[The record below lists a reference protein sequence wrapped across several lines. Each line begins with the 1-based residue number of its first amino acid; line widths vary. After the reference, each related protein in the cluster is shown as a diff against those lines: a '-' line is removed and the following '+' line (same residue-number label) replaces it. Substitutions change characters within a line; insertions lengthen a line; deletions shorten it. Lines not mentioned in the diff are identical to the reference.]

1 MGRSYTGSVPITFDL
16 EGARVADVAV
26 GISPT
31 AELMAVLHALS
42 EPEHHPHV
50 RAWLTRVRE
59 SLSSSLAASLDYY
72 SPLWARYR
80 CRLLFPLSLPVKREL
95 SDEVDSLL
103 RLPAEKFLRLAA
115 AAVQGGTNDEV
126 GDLMGDKSARDAFLK
141 MCKRKSFQ
149 RSELAYALLDDPRGF
164 QAGLA
169 ATLRRC
175 DEEFFAAEWQR
186 SRHRLAQ
193 VADRLG
199 QRLRAEPIA
208 NVLASLNPSSKVSNH
223 PPQVQFDKLQTASVP
238 LRGRKLLLL
247 PSVHTWPHLMVQFD
261 DDRLPV
267 VVQFSASA
275 WERRGD
281 LSLSLVRDRL
291 AVLSDPARLALCRHL
306 ASEPSTTSELATR
319 TGMTEP
325 QVSRHVGRLRQVGLV
340 RSERDGKMVYHRFAT
355 DVLIQLGYDVLATIV
370 R

>member
-1 MGRSYTGSVPITFDL
+1 MAITFEL
-16 EGARVADVAV
+16 EGARVADVMT

-59 SLSSSLAASLDYY
+59 SLSTGLAAQVNYY
-72 SPLWARYR
+72 TPLWARYR
-80 CRLLFPLSLPVKREL
+80 CRLLFPLTLPLNQEL
-95 SDEVDSLL
+95 PDELESLL
-103 RLPAEKFLRLAA
+103 GLPEHRFLHLAA
-115 AAVQGGTNDEV
+115 AAIQGTTVDV
-126 GDLMGDKSARDAFLK
+126 GDLEGDEGARHTFLK
-141 MCKRKSFQ
+141 ACKRKSFQ
-149 RSELAYALLDDPRGF
+149 RSELAYALLADPGAFRE
-164 QAGLA
+164 GLA
-169 ATLRRC
+169 DTLRRC
-175 DEEFFAAEWQR
+175 DEEFFAAEWRR

-199 QRLRAEPIA
+199 QRLRTEPMA

-223 PPQVQFDKLQTASVP
+223 PPRIHFDKLQTDSVR

-247 PSVHTWPHLMVQFD
+247 PSVHTWPHLMVKFEDAQ
-261 DDRLPV
+261 LPV

-306 ASEPSTTSELATR
+306 AGEPSTTSELAAR

-355 DVLIQLGYDVLATIV
+355 DVLTQLGYDVLATIV

>member
-1 MGRSYTGSVPITFDL
+1 VPITFDL
-16 EGARVADVAV
+16 EGARVADVTV
-26 GISPT
+26 GTSPT

-50 RAWLTRVRE
+50 RAWLARVRE
-59 SLSSSLAASLDYY
+59 ALSTDLAALLGYY

-80 CRLLFPLSLPVKREL
+80 CRLLFPLALPVNREL
-95 SDEVDSLL
+95 PEEIESLL
-103 RLPAEKFLRLAA
+103 RLPEDKFLHLAA
-115 AAVQGGTNDEV
+115 AAVQGTSDEV
-126 GDLMGDKSARDAFLK
+126 GDLEDDEAARHAFLK
-141 MCKRKSFQ
+141 TCKRKSFQ
-149 RSELAYALLDDPRGF
+149 RTELAYALLADPRTF
-164 QAGLA
+164 REGLTE
-169 ATLRRC
+169 TLRRC
-175 DEEFFAAEWQR
+175 DQEFFAIEWRR

-199 QRLRAEPIA
+199 QRLRTEPMA
-208 NVLASLNPSSKVSNH
+208 NVLASLNPSSKVSSH
-223 PPQVQFDKLQTASVP
+223 PPRIHFDKLQTASVP
-238 LRGRKLLLL
+238 LRGRKLILL
-247 PSVHTWPHLMVQFD
+247 PSVHTWPHLMVKFED
-261 DDRLPV
+261 DQLPV

-275 WERRGD
+275 WERRGE

-306 ASEPSTTSELATR
+306 ASEPSTTSELAAR

-325 QVSRHVGRLRQVGLV
+325 QVSRHVGRLRQVGLI
-340 RSERDGKMVYHRFAT
+340 RSERDGKMVYHRFAS